1 MLTVSEILQS
11 PVSQSRTPVRAWP
24 SCGGLGSSPT
34 APRTSMPRAES
45 GNAGGGAQRG
55 VVAVDGARQPELGW
69 TVDVVAFTVRGGRQL
84 KYRPPPGLSSPLD
97 RTRAAPIDPKATT
110 RPHPSAFLSR

>member
-55 VVAVDGARQPELGW
+55 VVAVDGARQPEL
-69 TVDVVAFTVRGGRQL
+69 RGG
-84 KYRPPPGLSSPLD
+84 P
-97 RTRAAPIDPKATT
+97 RTSLRL
-110 RPHPSAFLSR
+110 PSGVDGN